1 MLNPNYRLSLTSLNR
16 HHLFFLNFGIK
27 KNLKKT
33 FKGNDKTKESLEL
46 KKANTFKENTFLIFF
61 FFLTSLLL
69 LQGDGFI
76 KL

>member
-33 FKGNDKTKESLEL
+33 FKGNDKTKESLDL
-46 KKANTFKENTFLIFF
+46 KKGNTFKENTFLIFF
-61 FFLTSLLL
+61 FFNI
-69 LQGDGFI
+69 FI
-76 KL
+76 TFAGRWVH